1 MIELKNVS
9 TGYNGHNVLHD
20 ISLRIDSGER
30 IALVGES
37 GAGKSTLLKLLYER
51 CPEETALVP
60 QPLGLVNALSVFHN
74 VYMGRLHR
82 NSVWWNI
89 RNLLRPAKA
98 EVEAVQEVLVQ
109 LRLDDD
115 MFSSV
120 GELSGGQQQRTA
132 VGRALYRGCNVL
144 LGDEPVSAVDEHQA
158 RGILESINERIETV
172 VLAMHDRELALT
184 YADRVIG
191 VRDGRIKLDRPTRG
205 MKPADLDAVY
215 LG

>member
-9 TGYNGHNVLHD
+9 TGYNGHDVLHD
-20 ISLRIDSGER
+20 ISLRIDHGER

-82 NSVWWNI
+82 NSAWWNI

-98 EVEAVQEVLVQ
+98 EVEAVQKILVK

-115 MFSSV
+115 MFSAV

-132 VGRALYRGCNVL
+132 VGRAFNQGCNML
-144 LGDEPVSAVDEHQA
+144 LGDEPISAVDKHQA
-158 RGILESINERIETV
+158 RNILESINQRNETV
-172 VLAMHDRELALT
+172 VLAMHDRELALA
-184 YADRVIG
+184 YSDRVIG
-191 VRDGRIKLDRPTRG
+191 VRGGRIMLDRPTRD
-205 MKPADLDAVY
+205 MKPADLDEVY